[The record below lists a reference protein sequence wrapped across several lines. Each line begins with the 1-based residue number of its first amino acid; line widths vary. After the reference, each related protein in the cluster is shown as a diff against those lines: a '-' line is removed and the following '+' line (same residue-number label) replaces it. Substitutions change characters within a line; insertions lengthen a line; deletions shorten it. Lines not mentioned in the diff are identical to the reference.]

1 MEQGVV
7 GRGLGCD
14 EVAVVDEDD
23 GRALLRA
30 PAKRKTRVVVHWAPV
45 L

>member
-1 MEQGVV
+1 MV

-23 GRALLRA
+23 GRALLHA
-30 PAKRKTRVVVHWAPV
+30 LAKRKARVVIHRAPV